1 MRAEILTI
9 GDELCRGEIVDTN
22 SSHLAARLWDLAI
35 TTRWM
40 TSCNDDEADI
50 AMALAQAVG
59 RADLVVCSG
68 GLGPTEDDLTVDV
81 VAGLLGVP
89 PVIDPPSRARLEAW
103 FAQRSVD
110 PGSAGPAR
118 PAGSVQAP
126 GASGRTA
133 GAGPGTPQPAAPRG
147 SDASGPPAV
156 ASGPGISSVHLRQV
170 RVPAGARVHPNPAG
184 LAPGFEVELRGVP
197 VLFLPGF
204 PREIQAILEAGM
216 ERRFAEL
223 REAAGAVERIARRIY
238 RVFGRGESQISQA
251 CRGMIDGVPG
261 ASIHYQVKFPETLVK
276 LVVRGP
282 DGAVV
287 DRVLAGLDAQIR
299 DRLRGYLYGDG
310 EETLIDRTVRRLIEA
325 GRTIATAESCTG
337 GMLGEMLTRRPGS
350 SRAFLGGAITYS
362 NAEKVRQ
369 LGVREATL
377 ASHGAV
383 SEQTVHEMAQGARER
398 FGADLAVAVSGV
410 AGPDGGTPDKPVGT
424 VWLALAGPAGVVTR
438 KLAWPGARDM
448 VRTLASWSA
457 LKLIHEALDGA
468 VGEAV

>member
-40 TSCNDDEADI
+40 TSCTDDAADI
-50 AMALAQAVG
+50 ASALGQAVA

-81 VAGLLGVP
+81 IAGLLGAP
-89 PVIDPPSRARLEAW
+89 AVIDEASRARLETW
-103 FAQRSVD
+103 FAQRVLPSV
-110 PGSAGPAR
+110 R
-118 PAGSVQAP
+118 
-126 GASGRTA
+126 ASGEA
-133 GAGPGTPQPAAPRG
+133 MPAQA
-147 SDASGPPAV
+147 AV
-156 ASGPGISSVHLRQV
+156 SAVLLRQV
-170 RVPAGARVHPNPAG
+170 RVPQGARVHLNPAG

-223 REAAGAVERIARRIY
+223 RESRGEVERIARRVY

-276 LVVRGP
+276 LV
-282 DGAVV
+282 
-287 DRVLAGLDAQIR
+287 IR
-299 DRLRGYLYGDG
+299 DRDAGAAERALAALDTEIRARLRGYLYSDGD
-310 EETLIDRTVRRLIEA
+310 ETLIDRTVRRLIEA
-325 GRTIATAESCTG
+325 GKTVATAESCTG
-337 GMLGEMLTRRPGS
+337 GMIGEMLTRRPGS
-350 SRAFLGGAITYS
+350 SRAFLGGAIVYS

-383 SEQTVHEMAQGARER
+383 SEPTVREMALGARER
-398 FGADLAVAVSGV
+398 FGTDLAVAVSGV

-424 VWLALAGPAGVVTR
+424 VWLALAGPGADAVTT
-438 KLAWPGARDM
+438 KLLAWPGARDQI
-448 VRTLASWSA
+448 RTLASWWA
-457 LKLIHEALDGA
+457 LRLIDEVL
-468 VGEAV
+468 